1 MKKTLPIVLE
11 NAAIVTECWT
21 FEKLAIIQ
29 TSPLAEDWLAS
40 HFRLYIDP
48 CFCAHYI
55 GSPSERRSTFTAC

>member
-40 HFRLYIDP
+40 H
-48 CFCAHYI
+48 
-55 GSPSERRSTFTAC
+55 